1 MAEQVSLAEFQA
13 ILERHRLNT
22 PKVQKAI
29 AKRLAGLIAQQ
40 AVSNVNDDLLM
51 KRTGTSMRYVGM
63 ALKQQNEESN
73 SITIGL
79 PKGDPL
85 AKILR
90 VHDQGGTIYPTHSA
104 MLRIPLP
111 PALTGAGV
119 LKAPLG
125 ELGFSIRGATAPGTD
140 KPFFRPKGH
149 DTVGISTGTKYS
161 GESWG
166 TYQPW
171 FLLRAF
177 VVLKAR
183 GWFRGAV
190 EFARQNRAREADFVM
205 QKFLK
210 ARGEVPDGV

>member
-63 ALKQQNEESN
+63 ALRQQKEEGN

-149 DTVGISTGTKYS
+149 DTVGISTGK
-161 GESWG
+161 GE
-166 TYQPW
+166 YQPW
-171 FLLRAF
+171 FLLRPF

-190 EFARQNRAREADFVM
+190 EFARQTRAREADFVM